1 MKLAPLPL
9 VVLLALVSWASG
21 QVTDGQWTYIVEDG
35 GATITASTATGA
47 VTIPSVLGGYA
58 VKNVGI
64 GSWTPVFGRDN
75 TSVTSVVIPNGV
87 TTIGDQAFRYLD
99 GLTSASIGNGVT
111 SIGVE
116 AFAGCKGLTSVNIG
130 NGVTSIGEEAFVEC
144 IGLTSVS
151 IPDSVT
157 SIGFRAFASCTG
169 LTSVSISSGVFITVG
184 TYAFGECPLVGTITL
199 PLIATVPP
207 GAFPNGV
214 TITRSSASL
223 VTLIAN
229 EIVAALPNNY
239 GIATKADLGTAVSDA
254 TAQAIAQVQAAPNG
268 YNLFSP
274 TQYQANR
281 ITGVAEGK
289 AEVIEA
295 PGSYGLYDSTSI
307 MDLRMGG
314 LMIQK
319 QGTDATI
326 VFQPQTTTDLVTLPF
341 TNNGPPITNAIPMP
355 GDKGFLRVGAG
366 ATVGGGAANTASG
379 LYSYVGGASATAS
392 HTGSYVY
399 NGDYGE
405 PTASFGDGTFTVR
418 SEGGARFYTA
428 NGIVG
433 AQLPAAATA
442 WDALS
447 DSNSKTDFE
456 PIKPREILS
465 KVAALPVKAWHY
477 KHDRKRLYIGP
488 MAQDFHG
495 AFGLGSSDKTISTLD
510 SDGVMYAAIQGL
522 VEELKDRDAKIGEL
536 EASGAGLKAKMEAME
551 ERLNSLPPAR

>member
-1 MKLAPLPL
+1 MKLATLPL

-21 QVTDGQWTYIVEDG
+21 QITEGDWTYVVENG
-35 GATITASTATGA
+35 GATITGSTATGD
-47 VTIPSVLGGYA
+47 VTIPSELGGY
-58 VKNVGI
+58 
-64 GSWTPVFGRDN
+64 P
-75 TSVTSVVIPNGV
+75 
-87 TTIGDQAFRYLD
+87 
-99 GLTSASIGNGVT
+99 VT
-111 SIGVE
+111 SIGNS
-116 AFAGCKGLTSVNIG
+116 AFYGSL
-130 NGVTSIGEEAFVEC
+130 
-144 IGLTSVS
+144 GLTSVS
-151 IPDSVT
+151 IPNSVT
-157 SIGFRAFASCTG
+157 SIGGSAFEGCTG
-169 LTSVSISSGVFITVG
+169 LTSASIPSRFTIQIGIIGFTG
-184 TYAFGECPLVGTITL
+184 QLATDLMADGLVEA
-199 PLIATVPP
+199 IAQRV
-207 GAFPNGV
+207 
-214 TITRSSASL
+214 I
-223 VTLIAN
+223 
-229 EIVAALPNNY
+229 AALPNNY
-239 GIATKADLGTAVSDA
+239 GIATKADLSGAISDA
-254 TAQAIAQVQAAPNG
+254 TTQAIAQVQAAPND

-289 AEVIEA
+289 AEVIEV

-319 QGTDATI
+319 RGTDATI

>member
-9 VVLLALVSWASG
+9 VVLLALVSWARCCA
-21 QVTDGQWTYIVEDG
+21 QIDPMAWYRH
-35 GATITASTATGA
+35 
-47 VTIPSVLGGYA
+47 
-58 VKNVGI
+58 GI
-64 GSWTPVFGRDN
+64 
-75 TSVTSVVIPNGV
+75 
-87 TTIGDQAFRYLD
+87 
-99 GLTSASIGNGVT
+99 LTVQ
-111 SIGVE
+111 
-116 AFAGCKGLTSVNIG
+116 
-130 NGVTSIGEEAFVEC
+130 
-144 IGLTSVS
+144 
-151 IPDSVT
+151 
-157 SIGFRAFASCTG
+157 
-169 LTSVSISSGVFITVG
+169 
-184 TYAFGECPLVGTITL
+184 
-199 PLIATVPP
+199 
-207 GAFPNGV
+207 
-214 TITRSSASL
+214 
-223 VTLIAN
+223 
-229 EIVAALPNNY
+229 NNPQDY
-239 GIATKADLGTAVSDA
+239 G
-254 TAQAIAQVQAAPNG
+254 
-268 YNLFSP
+268 LFSP
-274 TQYQANR
+274 TQYEANR
-281 ITGVAEGK
+281 IAGQQD
-289 AEVIEA
+289 VIVSPTA
-295 PGSYGLYDSTSI
+295 YGLYDSTSI

-442 WDALS
+442 WDVLS

-488 MAQDFHG
+488 MAQDFHV

>member
-1 MKLAPLPL
+1 MKLATLPL

-21 QVTDGQWTYIVEDG
+21 QITEGDWTYVVENG
-35 GATITASTATGA
+35 GATITGSTATGD
-47 VTIPSVLGGYA
+47 VTIPSELGGYA
-58 VKNVGI
+58 V
-64 GSWTPVFGRDN
+64 TR
-75 TSVTSVVIPNGV
+75 
-87 TTIGDQAFRYLD
+87 IGDGAFY
-99 GLTSASIGNGVT
+99 ASN
-111 SIGVE
+111 
-116 AFAGCKGLTSVNIG
+116 GLTSVI
-130 NGVTSIGEEAFVEC
+130 
-144 IGLTSVS
+144 

-157 SIGFRAFASCTG
+157 SIGIRAFQNCTGLTSVNIPGSVTSIGSYAFQSCTG
-169 LTSVSISSGVFITVG
+169 LTSVTFSNSVFLTVG
-184 TYAFGECPLVGTITL
+184 YSAFAECPLVGTITL
-199 PLIATVPP
+199 PSLATL
-207 GAFPNGV
+207 GASVFPNGV

-254 TAQAIAQVQAAPNG
+254 ATQAIAQVQATPND

-289 AEVIEA
+289 AEVIEV
-295 PGSYGLYDSTSI
+295 PGSYGLYNSTSI

-326 VFQPQTTTDLVTLPF
+326 IFQPQTTTDLATVPF

-536 EASGAGLKAKMEAME
+536 EASGAGLKTKMEAME